1 MVELYTF
8 FLFRLVGAF
17 LIGQLHESAS
27 YDLRYFSIIVSIKKQ
42 ILPSQKWP
50 LLRGFGMK

>member
-27 YDLRYFSIIVSIKKQ
+27 YDLKYFSIIVSIKKQ